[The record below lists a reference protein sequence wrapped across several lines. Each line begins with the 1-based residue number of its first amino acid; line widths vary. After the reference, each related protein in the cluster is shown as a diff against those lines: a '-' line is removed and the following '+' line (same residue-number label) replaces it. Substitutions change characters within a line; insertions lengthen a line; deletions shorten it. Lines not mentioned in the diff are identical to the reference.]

1 MAMRL
6 NPRHG
11 FVYYSIVGDSFFQM
25 GRTEEAVSAFKKAIE
40 LNPDFSRARRR
51 LAAAYGQM
59 GRIED
64 AEWEAAELLTLEPDF
79 SIARER
85 ESEMFKNPADLERY
99 IEGLRKAGLP
109 E

>member
-1 MAMRL
+1 
-6 NPRHG
+6 
-11 FVYYSIVGDSFFQM
+11 M

-40 LNPDFSRARRR
+40 INPQFFRGHQR
-51 LAAAYGQM
+51 LAAVYGQM

-79 SIARER
+79 TLARARETVT
-85 ESEMFKNPADLERY
+85 FKNPADLERY